1 MTSTYFEKRYG
12 WMKVG
17 AVFGDSTLAPSCRP
31 HYPFYANSRLPLR
44 PSLPALALI
53 AFHRSSHRMQS
64 PSIVVRIISN
74 GPLSLPV
81 ATRFIFR
88 FVAFLL
94 PFPILDVS

>member
-1 MTSTYFEKRYG
+1 
-12 WMKVG
+12 MKVG
-17 AVFGDSTLAPSCRP
+17 DVFGDSIPAPAHRAADPTTPFPETILANP
-31 HYPFYANSRLPLR
+31 RLPLR

-94 PFPILDVS
+94 PFPIWDVS